1 MVESGRL
8 MLLSLT
14 RRAKCPKAPLSQVM
28 YREDLRKARLEREK
42 YLDDH
47 ITNPN
52 LEYDEC
58 NIASIHSIF
67 KAEELWL
74 PKPYL
79 VKLLD
84 TK

>member
-1 MVESGRL
+1 
-8 MLLSLT
+8 
-14 RRAKCPKAPLSQVM
+14 M

-58 NIASIHSIF
+58 NIASIHSISE
-67 KAEELWL
+67 AEELCSSQAMFGQG
-74 PKPYL
+74 
-79 VKLLD
+79 
-84 TK
+84 T